1 VTEADADTTEND
13 AAGRRPQPAVPG
25 LRGKVILVSG
35 AARPPGMGCAT
46 ARLAAEAGADV
57 VCADIIGSG
66 DTGYAAPDVFDSVVA
81 ETEEAARR
89 GGGRVLALPMR
100 PEAASGT
107 WADIVDRTV
116 AAFGRLDA
124 CCVMNGAT
132 GATAGDGALAELPE
146 DSLRRCLEVNLV
158 SALLLAQQAARAM
171 TDGGHGGSI
180 VHLSSHAALVPVA
193 GAGLVG
199 AARAAIGHLVRV
211 LAVELGPAG
220 IRVNAVAPLAV
231 EPQPR
236 FPNPG
241 LLALAQRTG
250 GSYVD
255 WKTRIPLGRSQRA
268 EETAAVFLYL
278 CSEASSFVSGAVV
291 PVTGGST

>member
-1 VTEADADTTEND
+1 VGEVSAGKAADGLAQ
-13 AAGRRPQPAVPG
+13 AG

-57 VCADIIGSG
+57 ICADIIGSR
-66 DTGYAAPDVFDSVVA
+66 DTGYAASDVFDGVIA
-81 ETEEAARR
+81 EVEQAAEK

-100 PEAASGT
+100 PDTTAGD
-107 WADIVDRTV
+107 WADVVGHTV
-116 AAFGRLDA
+116 SAFGGLDA
-124 CCVMNGAT
+124 CCIMNGAT
-132 GATAGDGALAELPE
+132 GPEAGDGPLADLSEA
-146 DSLRRCLEVNLV
+146 SLRRCLEMNLV
-158 SALLLAQQAARAM
+158 SALLLSQQAAGAM
-171 TDGGHGGSI
+171 IDGGHGGSI
-180 VHLSSHAALVPVA
+180 VHLSSHAALVPVS

-199 AARAAIGHLVRV
+199 AARAAVGHLVRV
-211 LAVELGPAG
+211 LAVELGPHR

-231 EPQPR
+231 EPQPG

-250 GSYVD
+250 GSYQD
-255 WKTRIPLGRSQRA
+255 WKARIPLGRSQQA
-268 EETAAVFLYL
+268 EETGAVFLFL
-278 CSEASSFVSGAVV
+278 CSDASSFVSGAVV